1 MNINPKNYF
10 LKKTR
15 LGVGTVTRPSLR
27 RLFFLKINN
36 SKIKIEMLVIKNNPF
51 IFRLTAYPKNTAD
64 R

>member
-36 SKIKIEMLVIKNNPF
+36 IYFNIN
-51 IFRLTAYPKNTAD
+51 IF
-64 R
+64 